1 MPTEIPQNATH
12 GVLALVLR
20 SLSFGLTCVA
30 AHGDAN
36 ASKPWKIV
44 RKNRKWPLEEQN
56 DSRRSTSSVDNGGHD
71 SNPSKIHQKVVDAQ
85 KGRQRSLP
93 MG

>member
-30 AHGDAN
+30 AHGGAN

-56 DSRRSTSSVDNGGHD
+56 DSRRSTSSVHNGGHD
-71 SNPSKIHQKVVDAQ
+71 SNTSKRHQKIINAQ
-85 KGRQRSLP
+85 KGRLLSLH